1 MKKILGFAL
10 GTMGAWAAAVSL
22 FAAGELHAQ
31 SFPSQPVRIIV
42 PQSAGGLV
50 DILARSYA
58 AELGKLWGQQVI
70 VENRAGANTIIG
82 AEAAAKS
89 APDGHT
95 LLLANPAAISINPF
109 LYKTLPYDPERDF
122 ALLFNIAYSAFLIVV
137 NPSLPVTSLREF
149 VELAARK
156 PGGIAYGSFGIG
168 SASHIETESL
178 SARTGIRMTH
188 IPYKGIADVLP
199 ALVRGDVQMAL
210 AGIPPSLPVL
220 KAGRIRALA
229 ITATARDPSLPDV
242 PTSGE
247 SGYPG
252 LTLGGWFGFVAP
264 AATPRPILDK
274 IAADLGQISNRQEF
288 KERTITRVGLEPL
301 LQPPEQFAEFVREE
315 RARYSKL
322 IKDLSLKLD

>member
-1 MKKILGFAL
+1 MNRFLYFTRYVLAAF
-10 GTMGAWAAAVSL
+10 GAGLSL
-22 FAAGELHAQ
+22 FAAGDVHAQ

-50 DILARSYA
+50 DILARGYA
-58 AELGKLWGQQVI
+58 TELAKLWGQQVI

-82 AEAAAKS
+82 TEAAARA
-89 APDGHT
+89 APDGYT

-122 ALLFNIAYSAFLIVV
+122 ALLYNIAYSAFIIIV
-137 NPSLPVTSLREF
+137 NPSLPANSLREF
-149 VELAARK
+149 VELAGRK
-156 PGGIAYGSFGIG
+156 SSGTAYGSFGLG

-178 SARTGIRMTH
+178 SARTGITMTH

-210 AGIPPSLPVL
+210 AGIPPSLPLL
-220 KAGRIRALA
+220 KAGRIRAIA
-229 ITATARDPSLPDV
+229 IMANSRDPALPDL
-242 PTSGE
+242 PTAGE
-247 SGYPG
+247 SGFPG
-252 LTLGGWFGFVAP
+252 MTLGGWFGFVAP

-274 IAADLGQISNRQEF
+274 ISSDLAQISNRPDF

-301 LQPPEQFAEFVREE
+301 LQPPEQFTEFVREE
-315 RARYSKL
+315 RARYSLL
-322 IKDLSLKLD
+322 IKNLNLRLD

>member
-1 MKKILGFAL
+1 MKRFREFAL
-10 GTMGAWAAAVSL
+10 ATLGAWVAALSL
-22 FAAGELHAQ
+22 FATGELHAQ
-31 SFPSQPVRIIV
+31 SFPSRPVRIIV
-42 PQSAGGLV
+42 PQLAGGLV
-50 DILARSYA
+50 DILARGYA
-58 AELGKLWGQQVI
+58 TELGKLWGQQVI
-70 VENRAGANTIIG
+70 VENRAGANAIIG
-82 AEAAAKS
+82 TDAAAKS
-89 APDGHT
+89 APDGYT

-122 ALLFNIAYSAFLIVV
+122 ALLFNIAYSAFIIVV
-137 NPSLPVTSLREF
+137 NPSLPVNSLREF
-149 VELAARK
+149 VELAGRK
-156 PGGIAYGSFGIG
+156 PGEIAYGSFGLG

-210 AGIPPSLPVL
+210 AGIPPSLPLL

-229 ITATARDPSLPDV
+229 IMANGRDSSLPDV
-242 PTSGE
+242 PTAGE

-274 IAADLGQISNRQEF
+274 IAADLAQISNRQDF
-288 KERTITRVGLEPL
+288 MERTITRVGLEPL
-301 LQPPEQFAEFVREE
+301 LQPPEQFTKFVREE
-315 RARYSKL
+315 RARYSQL
-322 IKDLSLKLD
+322 IKNLNLKLD